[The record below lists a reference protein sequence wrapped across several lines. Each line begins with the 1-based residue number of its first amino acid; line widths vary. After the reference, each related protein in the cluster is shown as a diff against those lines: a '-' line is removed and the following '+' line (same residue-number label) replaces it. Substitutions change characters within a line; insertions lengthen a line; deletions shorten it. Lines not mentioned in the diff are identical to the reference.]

1 MADKRSL
8 DSILMVILDIKY
20 NVDGWIIAL
29 KMDDDRPYLQI
40 ICQEGVCNV
49 TGEPLAWSGR
59 KWMLSY
65 YMTDTEIV
73 RTAHKAIEAAVLHE
87 MNEKFLYKNVAVC
100 DPHISVD
107 ALVGLMLHTKLDS
120 RD

>member
-1 MADKRSL
+1 MANKRTVEEISSVL
-8 DSILMVILDIKY
+8 NNVKY
-20 NVDGWIIAL
+20 NENGWIVAL
-29 KMDDDRPYLQI
+29 KMDGDRPYLQV
-40 ICQEGVCNV
+40 ICEEGVCNV
-49 TGEPLAWSGR
+49 TGEPLSWSGR

-87 MNEKFLYKNVAVC
+87 MNEKFTYKGVSVC
-100 DPHISVD
+100 DPHIPID
-107 ALVGLMLHTKLDS
+107 ALVELVSNTKLDS